1 MNYAGHFDASDKSVQ
16 YEFGYGLSYSTFS
29 MSHDIKITPLSKGNE
44 ITSLAPPAKIAPGGN
59 PHLWDELY
67 EITATVKNT
76 GKVAGATVLQLYL
89 SMPDDGS
96 PKGTRP
102 VNVLRGFEKVRLGA
116 GESQEVRF
124 KLNRRDISNW
134 DVERQQWAIPLGKM
148 EVNVGFSSRD
158 FQAKGIFTPIL

>member
-1 MNYAGHFDASDKSVQ
+1 MLIIIGHFDASDKAVQ

-29 MSHDIKITPLSKGNE
+29 LSHDIKISPLSKGD
-44 ITSLAPPAKIAPGGN
+44 ISSLPPAAKTVPGGN
-59 PHLWDELY
+59 PRLWDELY

-76 GKVAGATVLQLYL
+76 GKVAGATVPQLYL
-89 SMPDDGS
+89 SMPDDGF

-124 KLNRRDISNW
+124 KLDRRDISNW
-134 DVERQQWAIPLGKM
+134 DVERQQWAIPTGRM

-158 FQAKGIFTPIL
+158 FQAKGAFTPIP